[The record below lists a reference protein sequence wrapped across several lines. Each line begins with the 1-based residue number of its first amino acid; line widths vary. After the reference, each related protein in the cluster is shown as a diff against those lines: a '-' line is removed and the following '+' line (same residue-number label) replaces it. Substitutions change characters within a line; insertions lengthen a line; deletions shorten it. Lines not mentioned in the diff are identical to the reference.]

1 MGSRKINELM
11 PIVREAIQPAVL
23 GRKIIDVRFLTTQT
37 DDALIALAYNRD
49 LKGCKEFT
57 TEEWQ
62 DAAQDLHQKTGAT
75 VVGRSRKFKV
85 VVGSDDDTVTE
96 KLEVNGRALTYAQQ
110 EGAFTQPNAGVC
122 EKMLA
127 WAHDATL
134 GSKGDLCEL
143 YCGGGTFTVALAP
156 NFERVVATELSKAS
170 VALAERNL
178 ATNAVENVRV
188 ARVPAEEVAA
198 ALKTGTT
205 PRRLQNLDVD
215 LSQMGRG
222 SLFVDPPRAGLDE
235 TCSQI
240 AGGLRPDHLRVVQ
253 PRDARARRAPARAD
267 AFYRAR
273 RRLRPVPLH
282 GPPRVRRRA
291 RAASMQW
298 VWCVIYP
305 GAAPR
310 ARQAG
315 ARRRARVV
323 AKEDLARASRAPC
336 LGRSASVFSIC
347 SARNLAPPPAGGLM
361 SVPRSARFRAA
372 LFRERRASAPCM
384 SPRAHGERRPRAV
397 VSFQSQ
403 HRSKRASRTRNAR
416 SSGASARIERCAS
429 SPRRFVRGAATLC
442 PRRRFVDRP
451 PEKIA
456 QQRESACAERSSPR
470 TS

>member
-1 MGSRKINELM
+1 MFALRRSTTRCVALLQVAAALSRGRRRRPSGPRLPPKVLRRPEGGVPAVARCHPELYDELLKEKVATLEASLRSATSYAPLPAIEVHESQREHFRMRAAFQVWHVGDEPDCTRHLVMYERDNRDPHEIDQFPMGSRKINELM
-11 PIVREAIQPAVL
+11 PVVREAIQPAVL

-178 ATNAVENVRV
+178 ATNGVENVRV

-240 AGGLRPDHLRVVQ
+240 AAGFDRIIYVSCNPETLARDVRLLAPTHSIERVAAFDQFPYTDHLECGVV
-253 PRDARARRAPARAD
+253 
-267 AFYRAR
+267 
-273 RRLRPVPLH
+273 L
-282 GPPRVRRRA
+282 
-291 RAASMQW
+291 
-298 VWCVIYP
+298 
-305 GAAPR
+305 
-310 ARQAG
+310 
-315 ARRRARVV
+315 
-323 AKEDLARASRAPC
+323 
-336 LGRSASVFSIC
+336 
-347 SARNLAPPPAGGLM
+347 
-361 SVPRSARFRAA
+361 
-372 LFRERRASAPCM
+372 ERRTA
-384 SPRAHGERRPRAV
+384 
-397 VSFQSQ
+397 
-403 HRSKRASRTRNAR
+403 
-416 SSGASARIERCAS
+416 
-429 SPRRFVRGAATLC
+429 
-442 PRRRFVDRP
+442 
-451 PEKIA
+451 
-456 QQRESACAERSSPR
+456 
-470 TS
+470 

>member
-1 MGSRKINELM
+1 M
-11 PIVREAIQPAVL
+11 

-62 DAAQDLHQKTGAT
+62 DAARDLHQKTGAT

-85 VVGSDDDTVTE
+85 VVGADDDTVTE

-122 EKMLA
+122 EQMLA

-178 ATNAVENVRV
+178 ETNGVENVRV

-222 SLFVDPPRAGLDE
+222 SLFVDPPFDE
-235 TCSQI
+235 PEAT
-240 AGGLRPDHLRVVQ
+240 G
-253 PRDARARRAPARAD
+253 
-267 AFYRAR
+267 
-273 RRLRPVPLH
+273 
-282 GPPRVRRRA
+282 
-291 RAASMQW
+291 
-298 VWCVIYP
+298 
-305 GAAPR
+305 
-310 ARQAG
+310 
-315 ARRRARVV
+315 
-323 AKEDLARASRAPC
+323 
-336 LGRSASVFSIC
+336 
-347 SARNLAPPPAGGLM
+347 
-361 SVPRSARFRAA
+361 
-372 LFRERRASAPCM
+372 
-384 SPRAHGERRPRAV
+384 
-397 VSFQSQ
+397 VSLQ
-403 HRSKRASRTRNAR
+403 T
-416 SSGASARIERCAS
+416 
-429 SPRRFVRGAATLC
+429 
-442 PRRRFVDRP
+442 
-451 PEKIA
+451 
-456 QQRESACAERSSPR
+456 
-470 TS
+470 